1 MSNEIMHDE
10 MKVRRSMER
19 EELKKTDDDDVM
31 MMCADGDIFLTHDGW
46 TAFLTVAKLF

>member
-31 MMCADGDIFLTHDGW
+31 MMCADGRYFPNARWMDSVFDRCKT
-46 TAFLTVAKLF
+46 F